1 MQIFIYQRYQKID
14 YSKHEKF
21 VWKIF
26 IHLKIDVRMQTYF
39 QKFLKLFI
47 CQVIFVIRNVEL
59 KKLKTFINV
68 SKT

>member
-1 MQIFIYQRYQKID
+1 MQI
-14 YSKHEKF
+14 
-21 VWKIF
+21 
-26 IHLKIDVRMQTYF
+26 YF